1 MAQQN
6 GTGIAWPAVPEP
18 VVLDAARAGDAD
30 ALDELV
36 RRHARRAFV
45 VAYRLL
51 GNREDAEDLLQDS
64 FVAALRALDTF
75 ENGRPFQPWLLRIVV
90 NRGTNARKARALRST
105 AAIPADTAAR
115 GTSPLDAAERSE
127 LRDWLRRA
135 LDGLPERRR
144 QIMELFD
151 VDGFSAAE
159 IAAMM
164 DVAEGTVR
172 WHVHEARRALR
183 AAMEPYR
190 RTMP

>member
-1 MAQQN
+1 MSRLN
-6 GTGIAWPAVPEP
+6 GTGDGWPATPEP
-18 VVLDAARAGDAD
+18 AVLAAARAGDAD

-36 RRHARRAFV
+36 RRHAGRAFV

-51 GNREDAEDLLQDS
+51 GHREDAEDLVQDS
-64 FVAALRALDTF
+64 FVAALRALDRF
-75 ENGRPFQPWLLRIVV
+75 EDGRPFEPWLLRIVV
-90 NRGTNARKARALRST
+90 NRGTNARKARALRSV
-105 AAIPADTAAR
+105 APIPADAAAR

-135 LDGLPERRR
+135 LDTLPERRR
-144 QIMELFD
+144 QIMELFEL
-151 VDGFSAAE
+151 DGFSAAE
-159 IAAMM
+159 IGAMM

-172 WHVHEARRALR
+172 WHVHEARHALR

>member
-1 MAQQN
+1 MSRLN
-6 GTGIAWPAVPEP
+6 GTGDGWQARPEPAV
-18 VVLDAARAGDAD
+18 LAAARAGDAD

-36 RRHARRAFV
+36 RRHAGRAFV

-51 GNREDAEDLLQDS
+51 GHREDAEDLVQDS

-75 ENGRPFQPWLLRIVV
+75 EDGRPFEPWLLRIVA
-90 NRGTNARKARALRST
+90 NRGTNARRARALRSV
-105 AAIPADTAAR
+105 APIPADTAAR

-135 LDGLPERRR
+135 LDTLPERRR
-144 QIMELFD
+144 QIMELFEL
-151 VDGFSAAE
+151 DGFSAAE
-159 IAAMM
+159 IGAMM